1 MGWSVDLWKL
11 NKLDLWCV
19 ISSSKLQGLNLEP
32 AALPVKAKTG
42 LTSSTMEAWITRGLP
57 GIGWSHAVAMI
68 RPVSSE
74 QRAPL
79 HDSGLIWRQWI
90 QVSGPF
96 RISRSYQTCGCLPV
110 RPVGVEATRIIL
122 AIIARHVMLHVM
134 GVERQ
139 AIMEKYVETMTDVT
153 LTSFVTGISL
163 ARVPNLV
170 GRKMLGN
177 VPGFM
182 TK

>member
-1 MGWSVDLWKL
+1 
-11 NKLDLWCV
+11 
-19 ISSSKLQGLNLEP
+19 
-32 AALPVKAKTG
+32 
-42 LTSSTMEAWITRGLP
+42 
-57 GIGWSHAVAMI
+57 MI

-79 HDSGLIWRQWI
+79 HNRIDLKTVNPCLRTIPDLEVIPNQWM
-90 QVSGPF
+90 
-96 RISRSYQTCGCLPV
+96 PV

-122 AIIARHVMLHVM
+122 AIIAQHLMLHVM

-177 VPGFM
+177 VSGFM